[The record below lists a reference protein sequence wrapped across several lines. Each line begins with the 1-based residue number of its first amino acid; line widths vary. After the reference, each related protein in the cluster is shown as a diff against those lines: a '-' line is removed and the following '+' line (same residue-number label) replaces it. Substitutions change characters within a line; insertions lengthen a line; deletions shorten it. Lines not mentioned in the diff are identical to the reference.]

1 MATAAKYLTTEAT
14 TGSAIQPT
22 AKPLLASPFPNTPK
36 IWTCPKT
43 GLKVPKAIH
52 ENLEYRARL
61 LQDADNDPQFQNDLW
76 AACRDSLLFWVNAFV
91 FTFKLRE
98 VNDIGQ
104 QVQSEGVHAPFVTW
118 EIQDRH
124 LTEIEDAIEK
134 GYDLLTD
141 KSRDMGA
148 SWDHLLVLEHQF
160 LFRPDSIFL
169 EISRTEDYV
178 DRSDNPKSLFW
189 KHRYIRKWLPTWM
202 VPPISDITMHFSN
215 LANGSKIDGES
226 ANANAASGDRRR
238 AVLLDEFAK
247 VEAGTKMRWAT
258 SDVTACRLVNSTAA
272 GPGTEYSKWK
282 KSGQI
287 KVFTMPWWEHPEK
300 GKGRYCVQD
309 EVTQA
314 WKIRSPYYDKQA
326 ERRSPQ
332 EMAQELDMDDIGSG
346 STFFD
351 AHPIEQHRAL
361 FAKPP
366 TFTRGF
372 DFTKSVAQDAMPGII
387 ARKQINQVNVAKS
400 GSWKFWSANVGGRPD
415 QTKNYIF
422 GVDISK
428 GQGASN
434 SVVSVLCA
442 ESREKIAEFADA
454 NVPPYDLARIVSAAA
469 IWFGGARS
477 GGHPLVIWEANGP
490 GWDFGRVL
498 VKTLQYP
505 NYYVDKAAGTVVER
519 TGKRYGWHSTK
530 EKKEQT
536 LGILRRAY
544 AHAGIINHSGPALD
558 EALTYVYYDDG
569 GLGPAEFVKESESAR
584 LTHGDRVIADMLMM
598 LGVEDAPTGKST
610 EPMPPGRSIGERR
623 RTALSKVRVDHPGW
637 GDRVDFTGGGMEF
650 YSHRRKVRV

>member
-1 MATAAKYLTTEAT
+1 MVDTN
-14 TGSAIQPT
+14 
-22 AKPLLASPFPNTPK
+22 KPELAHPFPNQPV

-61 LQDADNDPQFQNDLW
+61 LRDADSDPQFQNDLW

-91 FTFKLRE
+91 YTLKLRE
-98 VNDIGQ
+98 INDEGQ
-104 QVQSEGVHAPFVTW
+104 QRLREDGSNAPFVTW

-124 LTEIEDAIEK
+124 LLAIE
-134 GYDLLTD
+134 GAIRDQHDLLTD

-148 SWDHLLVLEHQF
+148 SWDHILVFEHQF
-160 LFRPDSIFL
+160 LFRTDPVFFL
-169 EISRTEDYV
+169 EMSRTEEYV
-178 DRSDNPKSLFW
+178 DGRDNPKSLFY

-202 VPPISDITMHFSN
+202 VPPIKDVTMSFTN
-215 LANGSKIDGES
+215 LATNSRIDGES
-226 ANANAASGDRRR
+226 TNQNAASGDRRD
-238 AVLLDEFAK
+238 ALLLDEFAK
-247 VEAGTKMRWAT
+247 VDAGQMIRKSTG
-258 SDVTACRLVNSTAA
+258 DVAQCRLVNSTPA
-272 GPGTEYSKWK
+272 GPGTEYTKWK
-282 KSGQI
+282 KSGKI

-300 GKGRYCVQD
+300 GKGRYVVQD
-309 EVTQA
+309 EVTHA
-314 WKIRSPYYDKQA
+314 WKIRSKWYDFES

-361 FAKPP
+361 FAKPA

-372 DFTKSVAQDAMPGII
+372 DFLRNVAQDAMPGII
-387 ARKQINQVNVAKS
+387 ARKQIDQINIAKT
-400 GSWKFWSANVGGRPD
+400 GSWRFWSANVGGRPD

-442 ESREKIAEFADA
+442 ETREKIAEFADA

-490 GWDFGRVL
+490 GWDFGRVF

-505 NYYVDKAAGTVVER
+505 NYYVDKAAGTVTEK

-544 AHAGIINHSGPALD
+544 AHAGIINHSAEALD
-558 EALTYVYYDDG
+558 EALTYVYYDSG
-569 GLGPAEFVKESESAR
+569 GLGPAEFVKESESAQ
-584 LTHGDRVIADMLMM
+584 LTHGDRVIADMLML
-598 LGVEDAPTGKST
+598 LGVEDAPTGKPV
-610 EPMPPGRSIGERR
+610 EPLPPGRSIGERKR
-623 RTALSKVRVDHPGW
+623 FALAHRKTNRLEW
-637 GDRVDFTGGGMEF
+637 GAVVDFSSGHPEF
-650 YSHRRKVRV
+650 YKKGR